1 MVIHGSKRNRWDVGR
16 GGISQTVLYIREST
30 ENATARGGLS
40 SLDNGEME
48 KGEPGSLR
56 EGRPGTSRT
65 MGGIMGGYFGI
76 DHLGVQ
82 SRLQCR
88 ITSPIIASVAHQK
101 FQNCPAWIS
110 SSLRHYSNKALCE
123 QAHCNATPRRKMQ
136 GPGGTLRL
144 SPFFTANKKASRM
157 LIEIDDIRSPACWM
171 EKGKAAKAKGR

>member
-1 MVIHGSKRNRWDVGR
+1 MGESLRQYCTLGKAPKMPQPEGGSHPWT
-16 GGISQTVLYIREST
+16 TVKWR
-30 ENATARGGLS
+30 
-40 SLDNGEME
+40 
-48 KGEPGSLR
+48 KWR

-123 QAHCNATPRRKMQ
+123 QAHCNATPRRKTQ
-136 GPGGTLRL
+136 GPGGTLHL